1 VSGIFVRWLSYRVGM
16 VATASG
22 DTTAIVQLAD
32 IECHRNE
39 LMSGTKV
46 SFVLERADPYTQFA
60 KCVRP
65 TTERIPGH
73 ATSSSAE
80 VDVGRL
86 RGTFVRWIQPV
97 RGSVRC
103 TINGVDRYFSCMRH
117 NLHHCV
123 ATDLQPEQAVQFVA
137 CTTREG
143 RMYAD
148 LVQPIGHSR
157 VSFPSDISSAAAFPP
172 LRCDV
177 LVPRI
182 TPHVETAQPRVFPT
196 KPLVA
201 PSPTH
206 SPTLQSPPHAPARL
220 SGVVISRGVIGVRRV
235 HAIANQDRFTY
246 RDADCLV
253 SPNALLP
260 GTQVTFQVYWDPTS
274 DMLCAQHIE

>member
-1 VSGIFVRWLSYRVGM
+1 M

-22 DTTAIVQLAD
+22 DTTAIVQSTD
-32 IECHRNE
+32 IECQRNE

-65 TTERIPGH
+65 TTERISGT

-97 RGSVRC
+97 RGAVRC

-157 VSFPSDISSAAAFPP
+157 VSFPSDMSSAAAFPP
-172 LRCDV
+172 LQGNV

-182 TPHVETAQPRVFPT
+182 TPCVETPQPRVFPT
-196 KPLVA
+196 KTRAA

-206 SPTLQSPPHAPARL
+206 SPTLQSLHAPARL
-220 SGVVISRGVIGVRRV
+220 SGVVISRGVIGVRRIY
-235 HAIANQDRFTY
+235 AIANQDRFTY
-246 RDADCLV
+246 RDADCVV
-253 SPNALLP
+253 SADALLP
-260 GTQVTFQVYWDPTS
+260 GTQVTFQVYWDPGS
-274 DMLCAQHIE
+274 DMLCAHHID